1 MLVLSEHVAMTGVAM
16 TFRYQAF
23 MIRRQTFC
31 EVGVTL
37 GRLFQASPYGRQ
49 TFCEVGV
56 TLGRLFQASPYGL
69 PLHVTWDNWKMYFC
83 SAELLQVLADRHLVT
98 KVNDFPLT

>member
-23 MIRRQTFC
+23 MIR
-31 EVGVTL
+31 
-37 GRLFQASPYGRQ
+37 RQ

>member
-16 TFRYQAF
+16 TFRYQEF

-37 GRLFQASPYGRQ
+37 GRLFQAPPYD
-49 TFCEVGV
+49 
-56 TLGRLFQASPYGL
+56 L
-69 PLHVTWDNWKMYFC
+69 PLHVTWDNWKNVF
-83 SAELLQVLADRHLVT
+83 LLGGTTASISWQALSD
-98 KVNDFPLT
+98 KS

>member
-23 MIRRQTFC
+23 MIRR
-31 EVGVTL
+31 
-37 GRLFQASPYGRQ
+37 
-49 TFCEVGV
+49 EVGV

-69 PLHVTWDNWKMYFC
+69 PLHVTWDNWKNVF
-83 SAELLQVLADRHLVT
+83 LLGGTTASISWQALSD
-98 KVNDFPLT
+98 KS

>member
-16 TFRYQAF
+16 TFRYQEF

-37 GRLFQASPYGRQ
+37 GRLFQAP
-49 TFCEVGV
+49 
-56 TLGRLFQASPYGL
+56 PYGL
-69 PLHVTWDNWKMYFC
+69 PLHVTWDNWKNVF
-83 SAELLQVLADRHLVT
+83 LLGRTTASISWQALSD
-98 KVNDFPLT
+98 KS

>member
-37 GRLFQASPYGRQ
+37 GRLFQAP
-49 TFCEVGV
+49 
-56 TLGRLFQASPYGL
+56 PYGL

-83 SAELLQVLADRHLVT
+83 AAELLQVLADRHLVT